1 MSCIDTLV
9 EIEFIIGVAQAES
22 HVVQNDMHVEAQCVA
37 DKQQLG

>member
-9 EIEFIIGVAQAES
+9 EIEFIGVAQAES